1 MQKTVAFFKRTE
13 KNGVFRTEKNA
24 VPNPVITT
32 VRHYRDFATLVLSTT
47 YVAADLLSMYSIVRM
62 MFHFF
67 TSTLQCVLHRL
78 QSTSHYLCCLV
89 QRKFLDLLQKC
100 FTSIWIFKNK
110 LLLKQ
115 FCTLSKNIF
124 QCISDR
130 GDAILVR
137 MRMNNRNV

>member
-47 YVAADLLSMYSIVRM
+47 YVAADLLTMYSIVRM

-67 TSTLQCVLHRL
+67 TSTVYSIDFRVLN
-78 QSTSHYLCCLV
+78 
-89 QRKFLDLLQKC
+89 
-100 FTSIWIFKNK
+100 IIFVASCEEN
-110 LLLKQ
+110 
-115 FCTLSKNIF
+115 S
-124 QCISDR
+124 
-130 GDAILVR
+130 
-137 MRMNNRNV
+137 